1 MPVAPAAR
9 TARALPPAAPFA
21 GRPSRSERLALALV
35 RRARLVLVL
44 AALAVAAAAPFAWN
58 VASHMS
64 SGGFADAGAES
75 SRADAALARGAGP
88 GVPNLVLVAAAPR
101 PVDDPG
107 VRRDG
112 AAFTRRV
119 AALAGA
125 GTPVTS
131 YWDGGGPA
139 LRSRDGR
146 TALVALR
153 LRGGEDERRRAAR
166 KLVPR
171 VTGRHGALRV
181 SAAGAEAAG
190 LAAQDLSERD
200 LRRSELMS
208 LAPTFALLALVFG
221 GLVAG
226 ALPAV
231 VGAAAVTGTL
241 ALLRPLAELTPVSLY
256 AVNLT
261 TALGLGLAIDYGLIL
276 LTRYREEVDGG
287 RGRDA
292 AVVAATLAAG
302 RTIAFSA
309 VTVALSL
316 SAMLVFPLYFL
327 RSFAYAGIAVVALA
341 GIAAL
346 TVLPALLAVLGPRV
360 DAFALRR
367 TRRPRVDAFAPIG
380 DRRPRG
386 PGAFWERLATAVMRR
401 PWPVALGVGAL
412 LAALALPF
420 AGVSFGLID
429 DRVLPPSSPVHQA
442 SQELRRGFDT
452 REPVASAVLPGL
464 DPRRDAARLAAY
476 AAALSRV
483 EGVDRVE
490 TGPGRTAWAAVRS
503 RVEPYSDAGT
513 RLVAALRA
521 VPAPGGALVGGPA
534 ARLADTRAAVAD
546 RLPWALLIIGTA
558 TAALVF
564 LLTGG
569 VLLAA
574 KAPAVGLLS
583 LGASFGAVVHVFQEG
598 RLRWLVGDFVVTGMT
613 DLTVP
618 VLMFC
623 VAFGLSMDYEIFL
636 LARIVE
642 CRAASGDTARAVAAG
657 LRHTGRP
664 VTSAAAVVAIVFA
677 AFAASGLT
685 LLKVL
690 GAGLALAVVLDATL
704 VRGLLVPAVMR
715 LAGEANWW
723 APAPLRRALPG
734 AGGAPRRR

>member
-1 MPVAPAAR
+1 MPVAPAVR
-9 TARALPPAAPFA
+9 TARARPPAAPSA

-58 VASHMS
+58 VAAHMS

-75 SRADAALARGAGP
+75 SRADAALARGAGL

-125 GTPVTS
+125 GTPVRS

-166 KLVPR
+166 RLVPR

-200 LRRSELMS
+200 LRRSELLS

-231 VGAAAVTGTL
+231 VGAAAVAGTL
-241 ALLRPLAELTPVSLY
+241 ALLRPLAALTPVSLY

-360 DAFALRR
+360 DAFAPRR
-367 TRRPRVDAFAPIG
+367 TRRPRG
-380 DRRPRG
+380 S
-386 PGAFWERLATAVMRR
+386 GAFWERLATAVMRR

-429 DRVLPPSSPVHQA
+429 DRVLPRSSPVHQA

-513 RLVAALRA
+513 RLAAALRA
-521 VPAPGGALVGGPA
+521 VPAPGRALVGGPA

-569 VLLAA
+569 VLLAV
-574 KAPAVGLLS
+574 KALAVGLLS

-642 CRAASGDTARAVAAG
+642 CRAATGDTARAVAAG

-723 APAPLRRALPG
+723 APAPLRRVLPG
-734 AGGAPRRR
+734 AGGALRHR